1 MMKQGATKILALVS
15 DLLFTVK
22 INEAAKRNG
31 MQIDYVKNDEDFLA
45 RLREKPAPK
54 LVIMDLNI
62 ASASPVELIEKIKG
76 QDETK
81 AISVLGYVSHI
92 QGDLKVKAQ
101 EAGADAVLARSAFSQ
116 NLVQILKRHSG
127 MP

>member
-1 MMKQGATKILALVS
+1 MKQGATKILALVS

-31 MQIDYVKNDEDFLA
+31 MQIEYVKSDEDFLA
-45 RLREKPAPK
+45 RLQEKPAPK

-62 ASASPVELIEKIKG
+62 SSASPVELIEKIKG
-76 QDETK
+76 ADETK
-81 AISVLGYVSHI
+81 SISVLGYLSHI
-92 QGDLKVKAQ
+92 QGELKVKAQ

-116 NLVQILKRHSG
+116 NLAQILKRHSG

>member
-1 MMKQGATKILALVS
+1 MKQGATKILALVS

-31 MQIDYVKNDEDFLA
+31 MQIDYVKNDDDFLA
-45 RLREKPAPK
+45 RLHEKPAPK

-62 ASASPVELIEKIKG
+62 SSASPVELIEKIKG
-76 QDETK
+76 QEETK